1 MMANTT
7 QPSLWDQLA
16 SMLSGGGGNGAQS
29 FGAGADTAQGLNF
42 GGKSPTIT
50 VPPESSTGIGM
61 NIGTGQMALSGL
73 SSLGSL
79 YGSLQSNKL
88 AKEQFKFTKDFANTN
103 LNNQIKSYNTTL
115 SDRIRSRSVMEGTD
129 SAAAEAYLDKN
140 RLTR

>member
-1 MMANTT
+1 MMSNTT

-16 SMLSGGGGNGAQS
+16 ALLGGGGSNGAQS
-29 FGAGADTAQGLNF
+29 YGAGPDTAQGLNI
-42 GGKSPTIT
+42 GGQSPTTI
-50 VPPESSTGIGM
+50 VLPESSTGIGM

-73 SSLGSL
+73 ASLGSL

-115 SDRIRSRSVMEGTD
+115 SDKIHSRSVMDGTGP
-129 SAAAEAYLDKN
+129 AAAEAYLDKN